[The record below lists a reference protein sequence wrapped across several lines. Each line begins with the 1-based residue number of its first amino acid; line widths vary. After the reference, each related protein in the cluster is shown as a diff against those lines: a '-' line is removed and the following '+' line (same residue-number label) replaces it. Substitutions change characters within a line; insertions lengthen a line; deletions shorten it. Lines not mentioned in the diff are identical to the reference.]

1 MLDSTNDLRERLV
14 FGTAALG
21 LDYGLARTDAAGSRS
36 TMPSLDQAKALVRAA
51 HEAGMRTFDTA
62 PAYGESEARLGAALE
77 GIDGQSTVVWTK
89 VGRVE
94 RLDESLGETLERSLE
109 SSLDK
114 LHRTHVELLQWH
126 NWTAS
131 LAQSEHFR
139 SAWQRLAKD
148 SRVRALGATTYGIED
163 ARAAIESGLFRVV
176 QVEWNLL
183 RPIVLDSV
191 GPLARERGVAI
202 SVRSVY
208 LQGALTDEGRKLPP
222 LPTLEAGVSRARS
235 LAKEN
240 GVGLTALALRAAL
253 EHEHISRVLVG
264 IDRVEQVREAIAIAK
279 GPALAASTRA
289 ALASLSLGDDP
300 AADPR
305 TWKLS

>member
-1 MLDSTNDLRERLV
+1 MLDPHGDLSERLV

-21 LDYGLARTDAAGSRS
+21 LDYGLARSDAAGPRS
-36 TMPSLDQAKALVRAA
+36 TMPSLDQAKALVRSA

-77 GIDGQSTVVWTK
+77 GVDGPGTVVWTK

-94 RLDESLGETLERSLE
+94 RLDDSLGETLERSLE
-109 SSLDK
+109 SSLAK
-114 LHRTHVELLQWH
+114 LHRSHVELLQWH

-131 LAQSEHFR
+131 LAESEHFR
-139 SAWQRLAKD
+139 AAWQRLAND
-148 SRVRALGATTYGIED
+148 PRVRALGATTYGIED

-183 RPIVLDSV
+183 RPIVVDSV
-191 GPLARERGVAI
+191 GALAKARGVAL

-208 LQGALTDEGRKLPP
+208 LQGALTDEGRKLPS
-222 LPTLEAGVSRARS
+222 LPTLEAGVRRARS
-235 LAKEN
+235 IAKDN

-279 GPALAASTRA
+279 GPALASDARAS
-289 ALASLSLGDDP
+289 LASLSLGDDP